1 MFDIFAGLWPIIWKY
16 TASGGAMIALL
27 AVVIYIPGAKAK
39 IAAACAI
46 CLLVGLTT
54 SYTVGIRD
62 EHELTIAILE
72 KALAQ
77 EIEDGNEARSNAE
90 RTIARDTPDSV
101 RNDPCNRDNWR
112 PGQQGC

>member
-1 MFDIFAGLWPIIWKY
+1 MFDSLIGTWPIVWKY
-16 TASGGAMIALL
+16 IASGGATLALL
-27 AVVIYIPGAKAK
+27 AVVIYIPGVKAK
-39 IAAACAI
+39 VAAACAI

-62 EHELTIAILE
+62 EHERTIARLE
-72 KALAQ
+72 AALAE
-77 EIEDGNEARSNAE
+77 EIENGNEARENAE

-112 PGQQGC
+112 TSEQGC